1 MDEVLEREL
10 KFDIDEPFAL
20 PRLDDIAR
28 GVAIQRNTVELRSA
42 YYDTPDGDLQ
52 THGVL
57 LRRRDGDDDT
67 GWQLKVPDV
76 EGRVEIRA
84 ALSDTPPS
92 ELTDAL
98 IGMRLGKPLVNVATI
113 RTTQQSALRRG
124 GRRPCP
130 RVGRPSPVGVAR
142 DRDRGR

>member
-28 GVAIQRNTVELRSA
+28 GVAIQRGTPSSCESA

-92 ELTDAL
+92 ELTDASH
-98 IGMRLGKPLVNVATI
+98 RAC
-113 RTTQQSALRRG
+113 ALANRW
-124 GRRPCP
+124 
-130 RVGRPSPVGVAR
+130 
-142 DRDRGR
+142 